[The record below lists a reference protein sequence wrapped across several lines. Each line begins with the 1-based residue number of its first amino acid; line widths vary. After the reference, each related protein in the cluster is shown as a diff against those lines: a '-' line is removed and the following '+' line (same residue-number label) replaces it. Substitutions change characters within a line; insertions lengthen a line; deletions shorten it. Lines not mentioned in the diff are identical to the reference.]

1 MQFGLSKAHHKI
13 ARRIKVGVAWAK
25 GAPKNLG
32 YPFNISATIED
43 SDFKFGT
50 QLAFAKRYEITLKE
64 NVGVAMAYGRSPKF
78 WSSPLIFLQRL
89 KLAT

>member
-13 ARRIKVGVAWAK
+13 ARRIKVGMAWAK

-32 YPFNISATIED
+32 FPFNISAMIED

-50 QLAFAKRYEITLKE
+50 QLAFAKRYHEITLKE
-64 NVGVAMAYGRSPKF
+64 NVGVGMTMAYGSSPKF
-78 WSSPLIFLQRL
+78 WTSPLIFFFCNG
-89 KLAT
+89 